1 MTVLRC
7 QYGPSHRL
15 HSNCLRLDRDGPE
28 SRTKATNTVTSAAHR
43 GTINYLTSTAC
54 SQSSAFAKGRVSL
67 SAKSWEWVRLVEADD
82 GTRTSASERGLRK
95 SGIEPPFRLY
105 DLRHTYGTRPSK
117 PASSIQCGEA
127 DGARGPG
134 HDAAVRPLVQR
145 AFGGRAKENRSASG
159 RELTRRYVTA
169 GKEI

>member
-7 QYGPSHRL
+7 QYGPSRRL
-15 HSNCLRLDRDGPE
+15 HSNCLRLDRGGPE

-105 DLRHTYGTRPSK
+105 DLRHTYGTRAIEAGIEYSVWRSGWGTRTWTRRSGTSTCPKGIWRKSK
-117 PASSIQCGEA
+117 RKS
-127 DGARGPG
+127 
-134 HDAAVRPLVQR
+134 
-145 AFGGRAKENRSASG
+145 SASG